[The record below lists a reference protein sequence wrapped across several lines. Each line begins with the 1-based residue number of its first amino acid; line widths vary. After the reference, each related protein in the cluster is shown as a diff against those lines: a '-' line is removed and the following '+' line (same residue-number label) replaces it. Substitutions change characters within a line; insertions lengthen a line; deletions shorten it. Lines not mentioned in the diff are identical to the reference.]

1 MILTDWVCYLPPAS
15 SSSILEKA
23 LETGSI
29 AGVVDLI
36 QHNSNPLASVWD
48 TTQSRPLQNAP
59 TPKPLMARIAPPRK
73 TPREA
78 IEEEQAKRRFLES
91 SQLSDVVC
99 NKIMPKLGS
108 TQTVSESAWTSA
120 LPGTEGAKRV
130 LSIDCGSAL
139 CMNDGVYVPNV
150 AVRLVVADFLTD
162 RILLDKIIAL
172 APGFEAVD
180 LFPALTGLDELPDD
194 AEQKSDVLQALL
206 SLMSSETVLISN
218 NPNRVAQSLELRH
231 SDWLS
236 LSDLLKVDP
245 IKKNKGEGLFYVRN
259 SLTVPQ
265 FLEAYLGEAAYERM
279 KILQPNEKMIENCLG
294 MNRLVKAAART
305 NATEIPILIS
315 PPRRVNTIYLSHI
328 PSNWSEE
335 EIKMVLPTA
344 IEVDQIDFT
353 LDTAANEWRG
363 ETHVTFKK
371 GTEVA
376 SAFERLT
383 ACTDVFVGWEWLA
396 CGKVT
401 DDSLRALGSDFG
413 PVVGVR
419 IQDKYVTAPK
429 VIPGK
434 EESRPFGFISMARFQ
449 DASDM
454 GQVPKQIVK
463 DGVSYHVK
471 VSKKPISAFK
481 RVPLGEGDDY
491 IEAFI
496 M

>member
-1 MILTDWVCYLPPAS
+1 MILTDWVCCTPYFSVAVL
-15 SSSILEKA
+15 LEKS

-36 QHNSNPLASVWD
+36 QNTSNPLASVWD
-48 TTQSRPLQNAP
+48 TTQSRPLLNSP
-59 TPKPLMARIAPPRK
+59 TPKLPIPAVPSSRK

-108 TQTVSESAWTSA
+108 ARTVSDSAWVGA
-120 LPGTEGAKRV
+120 LSGTEGAKRV

-139 CMNDGVYVPNV
+139 CMNDGMYVPNV
-150 AVRLVVADFLTD
+150 AVRLVVADFMTD
-162 RILLDKIIAL
+162 RILLDKNIAL

-180 LFPALTGLDELPDD
+180 LFPALTGLDELSDD
-194 AEQKSDVLQALL
+194 AEQKSDVLEALL
-206 SLMSSETVLISN
+206 SLMSSETVLISH

-231 SDWLS
+231 SNWLS
-236 LSDLLKVDP
+236 LHDVLRVDP
-245 IKKNKGEGLFYVRN
+245 VKKKKGEGLFYVRN

-265 FLEAYLGEAAYERM
+265 FLEAYLGEAAYDRM

-315 PPRRVNTIYLSHI
+315 PPRRINAIHMSHI

-344 IEVDQIDFT
+344 VEVDQIDFT

-363 ETHVTFKK
+363 ETHVTFKN
-371 GTEVA
+371 GDDVA

-419 IQDKYVTAPK
+419 VQDKYLTAPK

-449 DASDM
+449 DASNM
-454 GQVPKQIVK
+454 GQEPKQIVK

-481 RVPLGEGDDY
+481 RVPLGEGEDY